1 MNPSLVLFTIMSKGY
16 TRNPLHPPVGPLYS
30 GRFKEYTRNPNL
42 ILFTQVQGV
51 YQESQPG
58 PFISGSR
65 NIPGIP
71 TWSSFLRFKE
81 YTRNPNLILF
91 TQVQGVYQESF
102 PDPLFSGSRSIPGI
116 PTWSSYLRVKEYT
129 RNPFLILL
137 S

>member
-1 MNPSLVLFTIMSKGY
+1 MQTVQSIILLSPPPSGPLFSSPRNIPGILPWSPSLKSKEYNMNPSLVLFTIMSKGY

-30 GRFKEYTRNPNL
+30 G
-42 ILFTQVQGV
+42 
-51 YQESQPG
+51 
-58 PFISGSR
+58 
-65 NIPGIP
+65 
-71 TWSSFLRFKE
+71 RFKE